1 MSNPNDP
8 NLQQP
13 MAPETPAAPQ
23 YTTPPAAPA
32 APEYNAPP
40 VAPPAAP
47 PAAPYTAAPQ
57 YGQAPA
63 QKTNVM
69 AIVSM
74 ISSII
79 GLFTFGI
86 LCLLGVILGHISMS
100 QIKRTN
106 EGGKGM
112 AITGLI
118 VGYIGLIGWVIA
130 LIIMVITFAV
140 FGAALSDPNFV
151 AELENLS

>member
-13 MAPETPAAPQ
+13 AAPQ
-23 YTTPPAAPA
+23 YSPPP
-32 APEYNAPP
+32 
-40 VAPPAAP
+40 PPAAP

-57 YGQAPA
+57 YAAAPPQYA
-63 QKTNVM
+63 PEKKTNVM
-69 AIVSM
+69 SIISM
-74 ISSII
+74 ISSIV

-86 LCLLGVILGHISMS
+86 LCLLGVILGHVSLN

-112 AITGLI
+112 AITGLV
-118 VGYIGLIGWVIA
+118 VGYIGIVGWIIGM
-130 LIIMVITFAV
+130 IIFFVVLSMV
-140 FGAALSDPNFV
+140 GAAMSDPNFV

>member
-13 MAPETPAAPQ
+13 AAPQ
-23 YTTPPAAPA
+23 YSPPP
-32 APEYNAPP
+32 
-40 VAPPAAP
+40 PPAAP
-47 PAAPYTAAPQ
+47 PAAPYTASPQ
-57 YGQAPA
+57 YAPEK
-63 QKTNVM
+63 KTNVM
-69 AIVSM
+69 SIISM

-86 LCLLGVILGHISMS
+86 LCLLGVILGHISLS

-118 VGYIGLIGWVIA
+118 VGYIGIVGWIIGM
-130 LIIMVITFAV
+130 IIFFVVLGMV
-140 FGAALSDPNFV
+140 GAAMSDPNFV
-151 AELENLS
+151 TELESLS